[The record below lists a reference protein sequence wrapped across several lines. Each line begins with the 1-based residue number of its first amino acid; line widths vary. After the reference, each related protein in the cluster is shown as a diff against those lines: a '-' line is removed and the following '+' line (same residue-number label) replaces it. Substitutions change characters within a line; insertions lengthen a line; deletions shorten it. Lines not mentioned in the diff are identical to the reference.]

1 MFRKLTV
8 LLAGL
13 VLAAGVGAEIY
24 TWVDAQGNVYYSDK
38 PEDARASRV
47 AIESRRTDPE
57 RVAAENERR
66 RKAASKRRKQREAGG
81 QDQTSQSP
89 EDLAAQA
96 YDAANLVL
104 VQLARDRSSRE
115 GVRDGLLSTQAYP
128 GVTGVL
134 TMRSDGNASK
144 RPFLLAI
151 ERGRIVPVE

>member
-24 TWVDAQGNVYYSDK
+24 TWVDAQGNVHYSDK
-38 PEDARASRV
+38 PEDASATRV

-89 EDLAAQA
+89 EDLAAQR
-96 YDAANLVL
+96 AANC
-104 VQLARDRSSRE
+104 ARFRQNLQVYTESRRLY
-115 GVRDGLLSTQAYP
+115 RDLGGGEREWLSDSEMVEAREQA
-128 GVTGVL
+128 
-134 TMRSDGNASK
+134 RAD
-144 RPFLLAI
+144 
-151 ERGRIVPVE
+151 VEEWCD